1 MLIEAIL
8 AYLESIG
15 GPDRETWR
23 IWLAIMVTGV
33 AACTLLAIFH
43 VS

>member
-8 AYLESIG
+8 AYLGSIG

-23 IWLAIMVTGV
+23 IWLGVVVAGV
-33 AACTLLAIFH
+33 AACVLLAVLH